1 MNLREL
7 LDLYDNWNGML
18 KVNDDSLQTLYRGKT
33 MDFAFT
39 DGMYYD
45 AELMKRQVVAFG
57 FYDNE
62 FTVRVKEG

>member
-39 DGMYYD
+39 DSMYYD